1 MSKANGDRVRDTIC
15 PTVATYRTEYRRCSN
30 PAFDRRM
37 TPHWDA
43 VQSAMMYGGTTSRR
57 ATLREVNVPVGG
69 VEKVSP
75 GCVALIREP
84 GRHHRISSWFPRAA
98 NQPDVG
104 LGGRSS
110 TFSDVTLA
118 ACANDIVPTGRTP
131 SGSRHDMIQAQKGR
145 TESMAAILARMIV
158 AGEHAAAIELDFSL
172 GNSAKTKHADDSGHR
187 HVVANRANP
196 IVPVG
201 SELSFDDTE
210 FRPIVVI
217 VRDVLPLLPAHHF
230 HKRLSCMV
238 SFEEESERP
247 PRTDHA

>member
-1 MSKANGDRVRDTIC
+1 MSTANGDRVQATIC
-15 PTVATYRTEYRRCSN
+15 HEVVTYETEPCSCSH

-110 TFSDVTLA
+110 TFSDVALTA
-118 ACANDIVPTGRTP
+118 RANDIIPTGGATP
-131 SGSRHDMIQAQKGR
+131 GSRNDMIQAQVR
-145 TESMAAILARMIV
+145 CAEPMTAVLARMVV
-158 AGEHAAAIELDFSL
+158 AGKDASPIELDL
-172 GNSAKTKHADDSGHR
+172 TLRNSGEAQHANDERDR
-187 HVVANRANP
+187 QVIADRPNP
-196 IVPVG
+196 IIG
-201 SELSFDDTE
+201 
-210 FRPIVVI
+210 
-217 VRDVLPLLPAHHF
+217 
-230 HKRLSCMV
+230 
-238 SFEEESERP
+238 
-247 PRTDHA
+247 